1 VKAVLDEGVPDDII
15 LPLRRLGASVDPF
28 REEWRA
34 FANGALLKAVEQ
46 AGYDRLLTNDKNMG
60 FQLNLR
66 LLRIAIVA
74 LPINRPDIL
83 LARNAD
89 TLNTMRA
96 IKPGQV
102 VWIGL
107 DGSRIVRSADKAG
120 VILSEELPR
129 LPPYKL

>member
-1 VKAVLDEGVPDDII
+1 VKAVLDEGMPDDII

-28 REEWRA
+28 RKEWRG
-34 FANGALLKAVEQ
+34 FANGVLLKAVEQ
-46 AGYDRLLTNDKNMG
+46 AGYDLLVTNDKNMG

-74 LPINRPDIL
+74 LPINRSDIL

-89 TLNTMRA
+89 TLATMRA

-102 VWIGL
+102 VWVGL
-107 DGSRIVRSADKAG
+107 DGIRIVRSADNAG
-120 VILSEELPR
+120 VISTEELPR